1 VTRTW
6 IARAFTALEDVVYV
20 GLGLLLGASAL
31 VLLVS
36 GPMTPQ
42 SPKTN
47 HRQKKI
53 KTVPRALRAG

>member
-1 VTRTW
+1 MKSQEASQVTHTW

-42 SPKTN
+42 WP
-47 HRQKKI
+47 QKL
-53 KTVPRALRAG
+53 TAGKKS